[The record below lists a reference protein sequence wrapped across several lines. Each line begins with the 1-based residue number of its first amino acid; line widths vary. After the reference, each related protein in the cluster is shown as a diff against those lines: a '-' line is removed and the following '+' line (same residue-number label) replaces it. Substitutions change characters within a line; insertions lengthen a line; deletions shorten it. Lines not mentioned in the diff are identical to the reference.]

1 MASINDGSNFL
12 KIFDTSR
19 ALATTIVDGTGA
31 VVPRVNGAAY
41 AATDAALPIAGLNDG
56 NYRALRTDRLGGLA
70 TAATNILFHE
80 PFEGTTV
87 STPNRLTVAT
97 TTFTQAQTVSGGL
110 NLNSGNSNAS
120 AAAALVT
127 TNRRFLKLQRA
138 PLQAKIR
145 ARLGHVTN
153 AVLEIGFG
161 LPANQTSAPTV
172 GAFWQ
177 VTTGGVVQPVLT
189 FNSVDIPGTAV
200 TMPANWQNQFFT
212 WDIILDDDEA
222 VYTVQDTSTG
232 LIIAERRI
240 QLPTTQT
247 RLWDATRLPVYAR
260 LHNPSSPATAPT
272 LIVAGIDVVLV
283 DAVCNKPWSHVQA
296 MSGFSGDTV
305 PTTFAQAAN
314 YANSAAPSSITLAN
328 AGPGA
333 TTLGGQFQFA
343 AVAGAETDYVLF
355 GFQVPA
361 PYSFIF
367 TGIDIDVMN
376 TVVAVATTATVLQWF
391 VSPDQLAVTLN
402 AATNRRTT
410 IGMQT
415 FPIGAAAAAMAAP
428 ISRDFSSAPLV
439 TNPGRFF
446 VVGLK
451 VPIGTAT
458 ATEIFRGTVGIR
470 GYFE

>member
-200 TMPANWQNQFFT
+200 TMPANWQNLYFT